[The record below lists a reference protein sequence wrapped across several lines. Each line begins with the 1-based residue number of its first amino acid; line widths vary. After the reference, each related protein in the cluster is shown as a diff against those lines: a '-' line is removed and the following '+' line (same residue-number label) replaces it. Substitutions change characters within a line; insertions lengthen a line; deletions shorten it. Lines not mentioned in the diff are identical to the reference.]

1 VSAVDPSSSWDRD
14 ALIGGALI
22 GSGITVPAGLVGAAS
37 DSDAVTVT
45 MTIVVI
51 SGLVL
56 ASMYTAWRQR
66 VDRPISHAMVV
77 AGEIF
82 VITQL
87 AGWTRRL
94 IVNQSID
101 WNRSIGN
108 ALLCVVFGTVGG
120 VIGAKLRTVAGPSS

>member
-1 VSAVDPSSSWDRD
+1 MSQWDRD

-22 GSGITVPAGLVGAAS
+22 GSAITVPAGLTGASS
-37 DSDAVTVT
+37 DSGAVTVI
-45 MTIVVI
+45 MTVVVI
-51 SGLVL
+51 IGLVL

-66 VDRPISHAMVV
+66 RDRPISHAMVV

-82 VITQL
+82 AITQA
-87 AGWTRRL
+87 AGWVRRL
-94 IVNQSID
+94 AVNEAID

-120 VIGAKLRTVAGPSS
+120 VLGSRLRTVMKPSG